1 MSKDSSILRITIP
14 PENDDII
21 LYPTQKTL
29 KRDIPLS
36 GCIRFF
42 QSVLIT
48 SIVSLILW
56 IYIKFAMWTIS

>member
-14 PENDDII
+14 PENDDTI

-29 KRDIPLS
+29 KREICLV
-36 GCIRFF
+36 GCIRLI